1 MRPRD
6 HYGTVG
12 SPVSAGA
19 VAGTPTKHATFPR
32 SARADR
38 ESPRKAPP
46 PSCDCCP
53 YGYHIDLDFVR
64 FCERLSGAGAGAS
77 SPTQTAIK
85 ARRRERRRQR
95 QSMDVLLGL
104 AAPPEQPQVWTIE
117 QTLPQ
122 MPPSPVSLP
131 PHASMLV
138 RDALQRAVRDFEE
151 TLERSSPAPAAPP
164 LSLSPIPVSPM
175 RVSPIPAS
183 PGPPIPPRIPPRRYQ
198 IETISSSRTSSAR
211 YLEQALDAGL
221 WAAASDATC
230 AAPQAPALQN
240 IRQQIARS
248 LERMRELEEE
258 VKMIPVLQVQLSVL
272 QEEKRKMLLHLK
284 TAAPKQQHSL
294 KQNGVS
300 HMDVL
305 KIEEP
310 LVAVAAPGDVRVP
323 PAGAATPPRP
333 CGLDGSAAVNGE
345 ASPRRRGVPTRDVG
359 VGCTVITRDVGV
371 MPPPPRLRTVGVGT
385 DRASPPSSPR
395 LSLSAVWTEDIPQVP
410 ARTAARSV
418 QTSPPAPAST
428 RGCQTDAEPP
438 PPAPPSKETRDTGV
452 QVQPTPVQR
461 THAGV
466 SARPATADA
475 GVSCAVK
482 TRDAASSD
490 CTVEDV
496 LCAKCSVRKRSIG
509 VETEATTLRD
519 EADAKRVC
527 LSFLGAETAL
537 PAAPPAPPAP
547 AAPAKPRT
555 RTVGCGTQGER
566 INPFSVNR
574 GVNTDPPVVA
584 VAIHRGVNTDPV
596 PAPVKPATVSRAT
609 LADVRAPTSS
619 RSTNTDA
626 RTATASRATN
636 TESVARCDAGTA
648 TARRQ
653 LVDAG
658 VTCSLPT
665 TASAAPVADKQGH
678 GDEPRATTP
687 SPALH
692 PQSRIP
698 RPSTTTPQTSPGPP
712 PRRQFKRQD
721 TYTKEPASAPAPLP
735 VVDITNKSPPPRRAQ
750 TEAASRKLAGAEA
763 APTTSATTSAT
774 TATTRRQ
781 RHLEHRDEDD
791 EEQEQENARPLDGDK
806 EQDDDEEPRFGT
818 IRSEPRVKSEPSK
831 EMRAALKVL
840 DDHLQLRETPPSA
853 RAGAVPQELRNAF
866 NVVQLE
872 WFKVSSTK
880 SADPLEVEDYLDYF
894 EFKSTGLLEYVINMT
909 DNSGNTAMHYA
920 VSHGNFDVVSVLL
933 DSKVCNVDITNTAG
947 YTSVMLVS
955 LAQIRTETHR
965 HVVRRLFHLSDVNS
979 RAKQHGQTA
988 LMLAVSHGR
997 LDTVRLLL
1005 EAGADVNIQD
1015 EDGSTALMCAAEHGH
1030 LEIVKLLLSQAD
1042 CDVAVVDHDGST
1054 ALSIAMEAG
1063 HRDIGVL
1070 LYAQEHF
1077 LRGSSPYNS
1086 LKMRRA
1092 RSTTPTARPLSGPPS
1107 TPPPHRRTPT
1117 GPPGAAT
1124 ASAPNTLPRS
1134 KP

>member
-1 MRPRD
+1 MP
-6 HYGTVG
+6 
-12 SPVSAGA
+12 
-19 VAGTPTKHATFPR
+19 
-32 SARADR
+32 
-38 ESPRKAPP
+38 
-46 PSCDCCP
+46 C
-53 YGYHIDLDFVR
+53 L
-64 FCERLSGAGAGAS
+64 
-77 SPTQTAIK
+77 
-85 ARRRERRRQR
+85 
-95 QSMDVLLGL
+95 
-104 AAPPEQPQVWTIE
+104 
-117 QTLPQ
+117 Q

-131 PHASMLV
+131 PHASVLV
-138 RDALQRAVRDFEE
+138 RDALQRAVQDFEE
-151 TLERSSPAPAAPP
+151 ALERSSPAPV
-164 LSLSPIPVSPM
+164 SLSPIPMSPM
-175 RVSPIPAS
+175 LMSPLPAS
-183 PGPPIPPRIPPRRYQ
+183 PGPPVPPRIPPRRYH
-198 IETISSSRTSSAR
+198 IETISSGRTSSAR

-221 WAAASDATC
+221 WAAASEASDTTC

-284 TAAPKQQHSL
+284 TRGDAPPRPQHGL
-294 KQNGVS
+294 KQN
-300 HMDVL
+300 
-305 KIEEP
+305 
-310 LVAVAAPGDVRVP
+310 
-323 PAGAATPPRP
+323 
-333 CGLDGSAAVNGE
+333 
-345 ASPRRRGVPTRDVG
+345 
-359 VGCTVITRDVGV
+359 
-371 MPPPPRLRTVGVGT
+371 
-385 DRASPPSSPR
+385 
-395 LSLSAVWTEDIPQVP
+395 
-410 ARTAARSV
+410 
-418 QTSPPAPAST
+418 
-428 RGCQTDAEPP
+428 
-438 PPAPPSKETRDTGV
+438 
-452 QVQPTPVQR
+452 
-461 THAGV
+461 
-466 SARPATADA
+466 
-475 GVSCAVK
+475 
-482 TRDAASSD
+482 
-490 CTVEDV
+490 
-496 LCAKCSVRKRSIG
+496 
-509 VETEATTLRD
+509 
-519 EADAKRVC
+519 
-527 LSFLGAETAL
+527 
-537 PAAPPAPPAP
+537 
-547 AAPAKPRT
+547 
-555 RTVGCGTQGER
+555 
-566 INPFSVNR
+566 
-574 GVNTDPPVVA
+574 DPPVVA
-584 VAIHRGVNTDPV
+584 VAIHRGVNTDPA
-596 PAPVKPATVSRAT
+596 PAPVKPTTVSRAT

-619 RSTNTDA
+619 RATNTDA
-626 RTATASRATN
+626 RTPTASRATN
-636 TESVARCDAGTA
+636 TEGVHRRDAGTA

-665 TASAAPVADKQGH
+665 TPTATPPRTADKPA
-678 GDEPRATTP
+678 DELRATTP

-698 RPSTTTPQTSPGPP
+698 RPSSTTPQTSPGPP

-721 TYTKEPASAPAPLP
+721 TKLP
-735 VVDITNKSPPPRRAQ
+735 
-750 TEAASRKLAGAEA
+750 GAEA
-763 APTTSATTSAT
+763 TPSTTT
-774 TATTRRQ
+774 TATATTTKRQ
-781 RHLEHRDEDD
+781 PAAGGARHLEHHNES
-791 EEQEQENARPLDGDK
+791 EEENARPEDGDGDSDND
-806 EQDDDEEPRFGT
+806 EQRPRFEPIRTEPR
-818 IRSEPRVKSEPSK
+818 IKSEPSK

-933 DSKVCNVDITNTAG
+933 DSKVCNVDIMNTAG
-947 YTSVMLVS
+947 YTAVMLVS

-1030 LEIVKLLLSQAD
+1030 LDIIKILLSQAD
-1042 CDVAVVDHDGST
+1042 CDVTVVDHDGST

-1092 RSTTPTARPLSGPPS
+1092 RSTTPTSRPLSGPPS
-1107 TPPPHRRTPT
+1107 TPPPHRKAAT
-1117 GPPGAAT
+1117 GATT